1 MTLQEQMDLLGWKDI
16 TTYRQIKNGTR
27 IYRLPIKMYGQYI
40 EVGSFESGYIRRM
53 NGGYTP
59 YQLNKRNYY
68 DEYYKDYK
76 TIWNKDRSDYTL
88 KFTGKYNK
96 MTCRG
101 CVKIMSTRKRLQYLI
116 DYCLKNYYIKQANM
130 IEDGKF
136 VPKWRHEYEME
147 KLTKE
152 MDDICEVHNSQ
163 NTGHFLKC
171 KDTDDMIN
179 FEYSGGQITNLENGD
194 VFVHEQHAY
203 WNKWT
208 EDPPSSVDIIID
220 GHRYK
225 VK

>member
-1 MTLQEQMDLLGWKDI
+1 MTLKEQMDLLGWKDI
-16 TTYRQIKNGTR
+16 TTNRQISNGTR
-27 IYRLPIKMYGQYI
+27 IYRLPIKQYGQYI
-40 EVGSFESGYIRRM
+40 EVGSFESGYVRRM

-76 TIWNKDRSDYTL
+76 IIWNKDRSDYTQ

-136 VPKWRHEYEME
+136 VPKWVYEDI
-147 KLTKE
+147 KE
-152 MDDICEVHNSQ
+152 RYVKEINNV
-163 NTGHFLKC
+163 GKFLKC

-179 FEYSGGQITNLENGD
+179 FKYSGGQIENLENGD

-203 WNKWT
+203 WNKWK
-208 EDPPSSVDIIID
+208 EDKPSSVDIIID

>member
-1 MTLQEQMDLLGWKDI
+1 
-16 TTYRQIKNGTR
+16 
-27 IYRLPIKMYGQYI
+27 
-40 EVGSFESGYIRRM
+40 M

-76 TIWNKDRSDYTL
+76 IIWNKDRSDYTQ

-96 MTCRG
+96 MTTRG
-101 CVKIMSTRKRLQYLI
+101 CIKIMSTRKRLQYLI

-136 VPKWRHEYEME
+136 VPKWVYEDI
-147 KLTKE
+147 KE
-152 MDDICEVHNSQ
+152 RYVKEINNV
-163 NTGHFLKC
+163 GKFLKC

-179 FEYSGGQITNLENGD
+179 FKYSGGQIENLENGD

-203 WNKWT
+203 WNKWK
-208 EDPPSSVDIIID
+208 EDKPSSVDIIID